1 MSANPLSWWRWP
13 GRAGLLAATV
23 AVGAWLAPGSGD
35 AAALPTTDD
44 QLVTTVRQALLE
56 HDLAVFDELVN
67 WDGATK
73 MKRRLVTYQMRYG
86 FGRPIRSIA
95 LEPFPATAQ
104 ATLDQEGRFKTNMPV
119 SQQLRVVFDEPDT
132 ASGHPPTALFLVG
145 RQDDAYRIALVVP
158 VKPPGGR
165 D

>member
-1 MSANPLSWWRWP
+1 
-13 GRAGLLAATV
+13 
-23 AVGAWLAPGSGD
+23 
-35 AAALPTTDD
+35 
-44 QLVTTVRQALLE
+44 
-56 HDLAVFDELVN
+56 
-67 WDGATK
+67 
-73 MKRRLVTYQMRYG
+73 
-86 FGRPIRSIA
+86 
-95 LEPFPATAQ
+95 
-104 ATLDQEGRFKTNMPV
+104 MPV

>member
-1 MSANPLSWWRWP
+1 MPRDLQYSSTIYSTIDAKLRRSCSA
-13 GRAGLLAATV
+13 A
-23 AVGAWLAPGSGD
+23 
-35 AAALPTTDD
+35 
-44 QLVTTVRQALLE
+44 
-56 HDLAVFDELVN
+56 
-67 WDGATK
+67 
-73 MKRRLVTYQMRYG
+73 
-86 FGRPIRSIA
+86 
-95 LEPFPATAQ
+95 ATAQ